1 MRYHYLNTMT
11 KTETVRARIEPTLK
25 KNVEKILK
33 KLGMSTTDAI
43 TIFFRQITL
52 HRGLPFSVNIPNK
65 ETLETFAKTD
75 RGEELNKYEIIDELF
90 KRLDELNE
98 GNPDDKSI

>member
-1 MRYHYLNTMT
+1 MR
-11 KTETVRARIEPTLK
+11 KTETVRARIEPELK
-25 KNVEKILK
+25 KSVEKILK

-65 ETLETFAKTD
+65 DTLETFAKTD
-75 RGEELNKYEIIDELF
+75 RGEELNTYDNIDELF
-90 KRLDELNE
+90 DSLDL
-98 GNPDDKSI
+98 P